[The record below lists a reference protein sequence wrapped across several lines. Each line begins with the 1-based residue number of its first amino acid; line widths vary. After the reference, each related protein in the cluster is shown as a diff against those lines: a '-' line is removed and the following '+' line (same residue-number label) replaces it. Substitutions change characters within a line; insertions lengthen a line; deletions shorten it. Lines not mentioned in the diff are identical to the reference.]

1 MIDYKNAQK
10 FQEVIDTAD
19 PFLVEALSNK
29 SLQELFEYQ
38 EKFEKQ
44 YEVLTQMQNND
55 TVRMAVNTRKVIACM
70 ISLKQHQQLVKRLE
84 EQGHDDTDGFS
95 LV

>member
-1 MIDYKNAQK
+1 MIDYKNAQR

-19 PFLVEALSNK
+19 PFLVESLATKN
-29 SLQELFEYQ
+29 LQELLEYQ

-44 YEVLTQMQNND
+44 YDVLTRMQNDD
-55 TVRMAVNTRKVIACM
+55 TVRMAYNTRKVIACM
-70 ISLKQHQQLVKRLE
+70 ISLKQHQQAVKRLE